1 MVDYEGFMKEEEDE
15 DIQVWNENE
24 NRELVLSDQ
33 LSGPQR
39 KQLFQLLKEFK
50 DNLGQI
56 EADLEC
62 LCKAGL
68 MAKPQKYQFG
78 MAQCC
83 VYLCHLVGSEIV
95 ELDPNKGRVPCTKDQ
110 EGVYMLPVRMATRF
124 KECEDAFLRLKVILC
139 GSPVLRSPEYE
150 KEFIPQVPLM

>member
-110 EGVYMLPVRMATRF
+110 EGVYMYV
-124 KECEDAFLRLKVILC
+124 
-139 GSPVLRSPEYE
+139 
-150 KEFIPQVPLM
+150 